1 MILQPFPSESDQLF
15 QLPITEANN
24 NMAGVRYNFMVVL
37 TTQGAG
43 RRYGAMSHLIN
54 LEDT

>member
-24 NMAGVRYNFMVVL
+24 NMAGVQYNFVVVL
-37 TTQGAG
+37 L
-43 RRYGAMSHLIN
+43 RRV
-54 LEDT
+54 LEEDMEP